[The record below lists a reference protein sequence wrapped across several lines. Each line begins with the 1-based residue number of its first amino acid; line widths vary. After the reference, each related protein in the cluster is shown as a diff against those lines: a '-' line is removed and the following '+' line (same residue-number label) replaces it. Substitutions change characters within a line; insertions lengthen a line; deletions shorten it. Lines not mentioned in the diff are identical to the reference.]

1 MIDGVTILGL
11 VATFFIISS
20 QIPQVYKSIK
30 TKSTGDLSLL
40 MILWLVIGVGLWLL
54 YGFLRP
60 DYVIVISNTLGE
72 IALVTLLVLK
82 LKYK

>member
-1 MIDGVTILGL
+1 
-11 VATFFIISS
+11 
-20 QIPQVYKSIK
+20 
-30 TKSTGDLSLL
+30 
-40 MILWLVIGVGLWLL
+40 VGLWLL